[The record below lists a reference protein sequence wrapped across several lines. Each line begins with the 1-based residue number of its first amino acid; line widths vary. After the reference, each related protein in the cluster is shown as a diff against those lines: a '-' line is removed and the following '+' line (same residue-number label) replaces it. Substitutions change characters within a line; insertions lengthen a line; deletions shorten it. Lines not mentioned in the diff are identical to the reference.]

1 MYLTFELAKRAPGI
15 FGVGYV
21 LSHKC
26 WYFDDDHQD
35 KYILS
40 IFRDP
45 VKRSISHFAF
55 DCLLRKLTNHPKQIE
70 PNIKNF
76 WQWMEEWGEYLS
88 NFQAKNILY
97 SSPNEPFINFSDKTT
112 DFENII
118 IDDKKL
124 LNRLEHIEILL
135 NTDQLNIDTIEK
147 VANKIKLDLQFKN
160 TNSIIRLDDSSTTF
174 TGNKENINQDSA
186 KLYSQLLQVD
196 LDYLKKL
203 NNIDYEIY
211 NNKSLF
217 WNGDK

>member
-1 MYLTFELAKRAPGI
+1 M
-15 FGVGYV
+15 
-21 LSHKC
+21 
-26 WYFDDDHQD
+26 
-35 KYILS
+35 
-40 IFRDP
+40 
-45 VKRSISHFAF
+45 
-55 DCLLRKLTNHPKQIE
+55 
-70 PNIKNF
+70 
-76 WQWMEEWGEYLS
+76 
-88 NFQAKNILY
+88 
-97 SSPNEPFINFSDKTT
+97 
-112 DFENII
+112 
-118 IDDKKL
+118 
-124 LNRLEHIEILL
+124 NRLEHIEILL